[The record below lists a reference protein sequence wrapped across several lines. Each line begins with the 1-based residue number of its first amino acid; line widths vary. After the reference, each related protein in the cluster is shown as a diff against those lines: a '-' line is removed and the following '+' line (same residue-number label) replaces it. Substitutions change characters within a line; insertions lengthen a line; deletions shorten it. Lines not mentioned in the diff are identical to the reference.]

1 MFKRNPEVCSS
12 CRKAMDFVSL
22 YIGEMR
28 GRKMNGSVQK
38 AIEEITNRTPN
49 FPEKQFLI
57 ISENPDLAIP
67 YLNAAIDR
75 AVSEGEDLDENYQL
89 HFYAIFLLGQ
99 FQERESFP
107 RIMKLVSLPRDV
119 LDGMIGDAVT
129 SGLQDILYNTY
140 NGDKELLKTSI
151 KNKNMDDYAR
161 SAMLK
166 VVGQLHLD
174 GEFGKEELQE
184 LIREIVYNE
193 EEIGD
198 YIYTELIYT
207 MCGCHFVEMLPEIR
221 RLFEDGRI
229 DGFAFEGYAECVD
242 MMFRYNKEA
251 FCRSPIHAA
260 DMLRSWSMFEQPE
273 QNELSQKEMEKLLR
287 KAAAQYNKPE
297 KKVKIGRNDPC
308 PCGSGKKY
316 KKCCMNKPQSPVDL
330 VESEQE
336 KKKWLE
342 YYPASAEERQEGR
355 VYLEDFY
362 DRESI
367 EIDKLIY
374 LALKHRAI
382 PIWQR
387 EADEAV
393 EHRKKVYL
401 SEAFSKFLEKTEKEG
416 IKTFQEYDEK
426 YIIHYPCEEWLQVL
440 QNLSKND
447 DKELFDSVTA
457 CCKKMQ
463 GS

>member
-1 MFKRNPEVCSS
+1 
-12 CRKAMDFVSL
+12 
-22 YIGEMR
+22 
-28 GRKMNGSVQK
+28 MNGSIQK

-166 VVGQLHLD
+166 VVGQLYLD

-382 PIWQR
+382 SIWQR
-387 EADEAV
+387 EADEAA

-401 SEAFSKFLEKTEKEG
+401 SEAFSKFAEKAEKED

-426 YIIHYPCEEWLQVL
+426 YTIHYPCEEWMQVL
-440 QNLSKND
+440 QSLLKNG

>member
-1 MFKRNPEVCSS
+1 
-12 CRKAMDFVSL
+12 
-22 YIGEMR
+22 
-28 GRKMNGSVQK
+28 MNGSVQK

-166 VVGQLHLD
+166 VVGQLYLD

-382 PIWQR
+382 SIWQR
-387 EADEAV
+387 EADEAA

-401 SEAFSKFLEKTEKEG
+401 SEAFSKFAEKAEKED

-426 YIIHYPCEEWLQVL
+426 YTIHYPCEEWMQVL
-440 QNLSKND
+440 QSLLKNG

>member
-1 MFKRNPEVCSS
+1 MQ
-12 CRKAMDFVSL
+12 AGL
-22 YIGEMR
+22 YPASAASIF
-28 GRKMNGSVQK
+28 
-38 AIEEITNRTPN
+38 AADICT
-49 FPEKQFLI
+49 
-57 ISENPDLAIP
+57 IS
-67 YLNAAIDR
+67 
-75 AVSEGEDLDENYQL
+75 
-89 HFYAIFLLGQ
+89 
-99 FQERESFP
+99 
-107 RIMKLVSLPRDV
+107 
-119 LDGMIGDAVT
+119 
-129 SGLQDILYNTY
+129 Y

>member
-1 MFKRNPEVCSS
+1 
-12 CRKAMDFVSL
+12 
-22 YIGEMR
+22 
-28 GRKMNGSVQK
+28 MNGSVQK

-119 LDGMIGDAVT
+119 LDRMIGDAVT

-174 GEFGKEELQE
+174 GEFGKEELQV

-382 PIWQR
+382 SIWQR
-387 EADEAV
+387 EADEAA

-401 SEAFSKFLEKTEKEG
+401 SEAFSKFAEKAEKED

-426 YIIHYPCEEWLQVL
+426 YTIHYPCEEWMQVL
-440 QNLSKND
+440 QSLLKNG

>member
-1 MFKRNPEVCSS
+1 
-12 CRKAMDFVSL
+12 
-22 YIGEMR
+22 
-28 GRKMNGSVQK
+28 
-38 AIEEITNRTPN
+38 
-49 FPEKQFLI
+49 
-57 ISENPDLAIP
+57 
-67 YLNAAIDR
+67 
-75 AVSEGEDLDENYQL
+75 
-89 HFYAIFLLGQ
+89 
-99 FQERESFP
+99 
-107 RIMKLVSLPRDV
+107 
-119 LDGMIGDAVT
+119 
-129 SGLQDILYNTY
+129 
-140 NGDKELLKTSI
+140 
-151 KNKNMDDYAR
+151 MDDYAR

-166 VVGQLHLD
+166 VMGQLYLD
-174 GEFGKEELQE
+174 GELGKEELQD
-184 LIREIVYNE
+184 LIREIVYDE
-193 EEIGD
+193 EEIGE
-198 YIYTELIYT
+198 YIYIELIYT

-229 DGFAFEGYAECVD
+229 DGFAFEGYEECVD
-242 MMFRYNKEA
+242 MMFRYDKEG

-273 QNELSQKEMEKLLR
+273 QKEFSQKEMEKLLH

-316 KKCCMNKPQSPVDL
+316 KKCCMNKPQSPVAL

-367 EIDKLIY
+367 EIDQLVY
-374 LALKHRAI
+374 LAMKHRAI

-387 EADEAV
+387 EADEVV

-440 QNLSKND
+440 RSLLKND
-447 DKELFDSVTA
+447 DKDLFDSVTA
-457 CCKKMQ
+457 CCNRMQ

>member
-1 MFKRNPEVCSS
+1 
-12 CRKAMDFVSL
+12 
-22 YIGEMR
+22 
-28 GRKMNGSVQK
+28 MNGSVQK

-49 FPEKQFLI
+49 FPEKQFQI

-140 NGDKELLKTSI
+140 NGDKEFLKASI
-151 KNKNMDDYAR
+151 KNKNLDDYVR

-166 VVGQLHLD
+166 VVGQLYLD
-174 GEFGKEELQE
+174 GELGREELQD
-184 LIREIVYNE
+184 LIKEIVYNE

-251 FCRSPIHAA
+251 FCGSPIHAA
-260 DMLRSWSMFEQPE
+260 DMLRNWSMFKQPE
-273 QNELSQKEMEKLLR
+273 QNKLSPKEMEKLFH
-287 KAAAQYNKPE
+287 KAVAQYNKPE

-316 KKCCMNKPQSPVDL
+316 KKCCGRQS
-330 VESEQE
+330 
-336 KKKWLE
+336 
-342 YYPASAEERQEGR
+342 
-355 VYLEDFY
+355 
-362 DRESI
+362 
-367 EIDKLIY
+367 
-374 LALKHRAI
+374 
-382 PIWQR
+382 
-387 EADEAV
+387 
-393 EHRKKVYL
+393 
-401 SEAFSKFLEKTEKEG
+401 
-416 IKTFQEYDEK
+416 
-426 YIIHYPCEEWLQVL
+426 
-440 QNLSKND
+440 
-447 DKELFDSVTA
+447 
-457 CCKKMQ
+457 
-463 GS
+463 